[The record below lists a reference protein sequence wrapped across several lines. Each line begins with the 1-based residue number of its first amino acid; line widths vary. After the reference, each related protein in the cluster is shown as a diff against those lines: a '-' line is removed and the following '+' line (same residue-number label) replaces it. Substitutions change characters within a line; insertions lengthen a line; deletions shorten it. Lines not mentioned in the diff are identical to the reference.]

1 MKKLHVYDVYLDDG
15 RDAIKVTVPAE
26 SRVAAEKY
34 TAGNGEVVA
43 VRDCLLQD
51 INLDCLADTLRKN
64 GWGRM
69 EIDVITRAL
78 DVCGLRR
85 Q

>member
-15 RDAIKVTVPAE
+15 RDVFKVTIPAE
-26 SRVAAEKY
+26 NRAAAEKY

-43 VRDCLLQD
+43 VRDCPLQD
-51 INLDCLADTLRKN
+51 INLDFLADTLRKD

-78 DVCGLRR
+78 DACGLCR

>member
-15 RDAIKVTVPAE
+15 RDVFKTTIPAE
-26 SRVAAEKY
+26 NRAAAEKY

-43 VRDCLLQD
+43 VRECPLQD
-51 INLDCLADTLRKN
+51 INLDVLADTLRKD

-78 DVCGLRR
+78 DACGLRR